1 MSPFFLSNIWIPSRR
16 CFPTG
21 DDELTKWLS
30 ELSRIHIGMAIAN
43 RNTAL
48 IREDIDLEKGLQL
61 YFKDGLGATARPEP
75 ALRKQEE
82 VYSNESFISSTSTL
96 TAEKISGSGTQQLP
110 NKKHGRTHRNMRF
123 TFFSVYRRLHLL
135 VVLANIAV
143 IAGLWGSGKLSSLE
157 TELIGTAAA
166 ANLLAA
172 ILIRQELIIN
182 LLFATFGMCPHWLPL
197 RIRRLAAKIYHLGG
211 VHSGAG
217 IAATIW
223 WGIFNVPIVRAWK
236 SDSFHDTRIDNA
248 VLTITIILDVLLIG
262 IVTFSHPWLR
272 SKFHNVW
279 EAIHRFAGWTAVALF
294 WAHVVL
300 STHAQEKAS
309 GQTMAELLGRNPL
322 FWILLVVT
330 VSLILPWL
338 RLRRVPVRAEH
349 LSTHA
354 VRLHF
359 GYTNLPL
366 CAAPRFSDSP
376 LKEWHAFAGI
386 PESDGVGFS
395 VLVSD
400 AGDWTKKIVQSP
412 PKQLWTRGIPARGV
426 LHVAP
431 IFKKLVLVATGSGIG
446 PILSLLYARNLNV
459 RIIWSTK
466 DPIQTY
472 SSAIVEQVIQA
483 DPEAVIINTTKR
495 TTKGSRPNLVQE
507 AYDLYQKSQA
517 EAVFVISNPK
527 VTRKVVYGLES
538 RGVPIF
544 APIFDS

>member
-1 MSPFFLSNIWIPSRR
+1 
-16 CFPTG
+16 
-21 DDELTKWLS
+21 
-30 ELSRIHIGMAIAN
+30 MAIAS

-143 IAGLWGSGKLSSLE
+143 IAGLWGSGKLFSLE

-182 LLFATFGMCPHWLPL
+182 LLFATF
-197 RIRRLAAKIYHLGG
+197 
-211 VHSGAG
+211 
-217 IAATIW
+217 
-223 WGIFNVPIVRAWK
+223 
-236 SDSFHDTRIDNA
+236 
-248 VLTITIILDVLLIG
+248 
-262 IVTFSHPWLR
+262 VTFSHPWLR
-272 SKFHNVW
+272 SKFHNIW

-495 TTKGSRPNLVQE
+495 TTRGSRPNLVQE

-517 EAVFVISNPK
+517 EAVFVISNPQ